1 MRFRAYVIEP
11 QEIFVDH
18 LRQLLAEVDMD
29 VTGVSSQI
37 DAKAISEADPELVF
51 LDADYGLEDPRSA
64 VAAVRKAARNAII
77 CVVTQRRRK
86 ALGAACLRAGAS
98 CVLSKQS
105 TDGEL
110 VEALRFAL
118 AGGAYADPRVDR
130 AA

>member
-1 MRFRAYVIEP
+1 MRFRAYIIEP

-18 LRQLLAEVDMD
+18 LRRVLAEVDMD
-29 VTGVSSQI
+29 VTGVSAQL
-37 DAKAISEADPELVF
+37 DVKAIVAADPELVF
-51 LDADYGLEDPRSA
+51 LDADFGSDDPRSA
-64 VAAVRKAARNAII
+64 VAAVRKAVRNAII

-86 ALGAACLRAGAS
+86 ALGASCLRAGAS
-98 CVLSKQS
+98 CVLSKES
-105 TDGEL
+105 TDAEV

>member
-1 MRFRAYVIEP
+1 MRFKAYVVEP

-18 LRQLLAEVDMD
+18 LRRVLAEVDME
-29 VTGVSSQI
+29 VVGVSPHV
-37 DAKAISEADPELVF
+37 DAKAIAAVDPELVF
-51 LDADYGLEDPRSA
+51 LDADFGTDDLRSA
-64 VAAVRKAARNAII
+64 VAAVRKVARNAII

-86 ALGAACLRAGAS
+86 ALGASCLRAGAS
-98 CVLSKQS
+98 CVLSKES
-105 TDGEL
+105 TDTEV